1 MSKNFYLRNSQDL
14 KIHLYESLTTG
25 FLEDNIFYAVRK
37 YLTQWHTLTFS
48 MHLRRVLIFLTH
60 QPIPIALNSDHWG
73 SPLWIA
79 GIILISSSSASEWK
93 AQAKW
98 QVDTPKLETQNN
110 KHQNSIKT
118 NKNNF
123 LHTHVFIPTGKN
135 FQAEKKVWKG
145 ISSFRLL

>member
-1 MSKNFYLRNSQDL
+1 
-14 KIHLYESLTTG
+14 
-25 FLEDNIFYAVRK
+25 
-37 YLTQWHTLTFS
+37 

-98 QVDTPKLETQNN
+98 QVDTPKLEIQNN
-110 KHQNSIKT
+110 KFQNYTKTKTEPIFYIIMYLFILERIFMLKKSIKR
-118 NKNNF
+118 F
-123 LHTHVFIPTGKN
+123 HHSGFYS
-135 FQAEKKVWKG
+135 
-145 ISSFRLL
+145 ISFYIRDHWQDTQNQNLSETYSLQE

>member
-1 MSKNFYLRNSQDL
+1 
-14 KIHLYESLTTG
+14 
-25 FLEDNIFYAVRK
+25 
-37 YLTQWHTLTFS
+37 

-98 QVDTPKLETQNN
+98 QVDTPKLEIQNN
-110 KHQNSIKT
+110 KFQNYIKTKTKPIFYIIMYLFILERIFKLKKSIKR
-118 NKNNF
+118 F
-123 LHTHVFIPTGKN
+123 HHSGFYS
-135 FQAEKKVWKG
+135 
-145 ISSFRLL
+145 ISFYIQDHWQDTQNQNLSETYSLQE

>member
-1 MSKNFYLRNSQDL
+1 
-14 KIHLYESLTTG
+14 
-25 FLEDNIFYAVRK
+25 
-37 YLTQWHTLTFS
+37 

-98 QVDTPKLETQNN
+98 QVDTPKSEIQIRTFRTIS
-110 KHQNSIKT
+110 KK

-123 LHTHVFIPTGKN
+123 SHTHVFNHSGKN
-135 FQAEKKVWKG
+135 FQAKKKEVFHHSGFYTMKLLNT
-145 ISSFRLL
+145 RLVTGYTKPKSLFPKHICFFPHCKNIH

>member
-1 MSKNFYLRNSQDL
+1 MNPSPQVFWRYLLCSKKILNS
-14 KIHLYESLTTG
+14 KM
-25 FLEDNIFYAVRK
+25 
-37 YLTQWHTLTFS
+37 QWHTLTFS

-98 QVDTPKLETQNN
+98 QVDTPKLKRQNN

-118 NKNNF
+118 NKSNF
-123 LHTHVFIPTGKN
+123 LHTHVIPPREN
-135 FQAEKKVWKG
+135 FQAEKKSMKG
-145 ISSFRLL
+145 FLHSNFYSVSI